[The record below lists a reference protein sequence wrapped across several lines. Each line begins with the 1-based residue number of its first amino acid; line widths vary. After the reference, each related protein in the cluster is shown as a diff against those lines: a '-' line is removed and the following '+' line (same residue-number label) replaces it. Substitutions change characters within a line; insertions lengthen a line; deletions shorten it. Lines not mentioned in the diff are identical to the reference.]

1 MHEGHR
7 QRMYEKLVKS
17 DSLFDHEVL
26 EILLFNAFA
35 RVNTNPLAHKLLE
48 RFGTISG
55 VLNADIEELTTI
67 DGIGKNVAL
76 YLKTVNECMNRVD
89 RDALG
94 VVTLKNYDDFKKFT
108 ALRFAR
114 KKEKEVLEIY
124 LLDKGGRVRGV
135 HPFSNDERNR
145 VFIDTAKV
153 SELLIATKPY
163 AIVLAH
169 NHPSGISTPSES
181 DDRFTAEIQVICS
194 INKVH
199 LYDHCIYASESNVY
213 SYFTSGRIDEVQ
225 RQFTF
230 KNVVDTQ
237 YQDGIKKNLFKK

>member
-7 QRMYEKLVKS
+7 QRMYEKLIKS

-55 VLNADIEELTTI
+55 VLNADVEELTAI
-67 DGIGKNVAL
+67 DGIGKNVAM
-76 YLKTVNECMNRVD
+76 YIKVINECITRVD
-89 RDALG
+89 RDAVG

-114 KKEKEVLEIY
+114 KKEEVLEIY
-124 LLDKGGRVRGV
+124 LLDRGGRVRGA

-145 VFIDTAKV
+145 VVVELSKI
-153 SELLIATKPY
+153 SELLIAAKPY

-169 NHPSGISTPSES
+169 NHLSGISRPSES
-181 DDRFTAEIQVICS
+181 DDRFTMEVQLICS
-194 INKVH
+194 MNRVQ
-199 LYDHCIYASESNVY
+199 LFDHCIYASESNVY
-213 SYFTSGRIDEVQ
+213 SYFTSGRIDEVK

-237 YQDGIKKNLFKK
+237 YKDGIKKNLFKN